1 MGFWGFV
8 AAGFGVAFGI
18 FLFWLVGYIITS
30 ILE

>member
-18 FLFWLVGYIITS
+18 ALFVLFIAFMRA
-30 ILE
+30 LLD